1 MEVCEIMTLVR
12 RPSPFGEMLTL
23 RQAMDRL
30 FDDDF
35 RPSRWLSGGL
45 DGPALPL
52 DVTTTTDALT
62 IEAALPGI
70 RPEDVDITVENGT
83 VTISGKTADERTAD
97 QGSYVVQEIRR
108 GSFSR
113 PVTLPNG
120 LEPDKANATF
130 ENGILRLEIPKA
142 EQVKPRQIK
151 ISPVSNGH
159 GQRTIDQPAE
169 PQARASWGA
178 SNDVPPAGSRP
189 GATRLRDQRGGE
201 HCQRASADTADL
213 RGR

>member
-1 MEVCEIMTLVR
+1 MTLVR

-52 DVTTTTDALT
+52 DVTTTPEALT

-70 RPEDVDITVENGT
+70 KPEDVDITVENGT
-83 VTISGKTADERTAD
+83 VTISGRTAEERKAEE
-97 QGSYVVQEIRR
+97 GSYVLQEIRR

-113 PVTLPNG
+113 SVTLPNG

-142 EQVKPRQIK
+142 EQLKPRQIK
-151 ISPVSNGH
+151 ISPVTNG
-159 GQRTIDQPAE
+159 
-169 PQARASWGA
+169 
-178 SNDVPPAGSRP
+178 NGSRTDCNP
-189 GATRLRDQRGGE
+189 VT
-201 HCQRASADTADL
+201 ASA
-213 RGR
+213 

>member
-1 MEVCEIMTLVR
+1 MTLVR
-12 RPSPFGEMLTL
+12 RPSPFGELMTL

-30 FDDDF
+30 FEDDG

-52 DVTTTTDALT
+52 DVSTDADRLT

-70 RPEDVDITVENGT
+70 KPEDVDITVENGT
-83 VTISGKTADERTAD
+83 VTISGKTADQRSAED
-97 QGSYVVQEIRR
+97 GSYVVQEIRR

-113 PVTLPNG
+113 SVTLPNG
-120 LEPDKANATF
+120 LEPDKAQATF

-151 ISPVSNGH
+151 INAVSNGH
-159 GQRTIDQPAE
+159 ASRTSDQPAG
-169 PQARASWGA
+169 QQG
-178 SNDVPPAGSRP
+178 
-189 GATRLRDQRGGE
+189 
-201 HCQRASADTADL
+201 
-213 RGR
+213 